1 MILKNKN
8 IKKKFDA
15 SIICCLYNEVDL
27 IDTKLIEFINKIKN
41 SKYNIEIIVV
51 DNNSTDGTKQKLKK
65 IKKRNLYTNITFL
78 FNDINLGKG
87 GSIKKACKISRGKYC
102 CVFDIDEYFVK
113 DLFKGLKIVKKKSF
127 DFIVGSR
134 VHEKIKYIYKANYYG
149 VRFLTSLINL
159 FYGVKLT
166 DAAGAIKIFNKSK
179 YDEVIVNSS
188 GFNFEFELICKFAK
202 KNFKIGEFY
211 SKYKPRT
218 FAEGKKLIAW
228 KDGTKILITILKNIL

>member
-1 MILKNKN
+1 MT
-8 IKKKFDA
+8 IKKMIKKAKFDA
-15 SIICCLYNEVDL
+15 TIICCLYNEFEL
-27 IDTKLIEFINKIKN
+27 LDTKLIDFINKIKTT
-41 SKYNIEIIVV
+41 KYKIEIIII
-51 DNNSTDGTKQKLKK
+51 DNNSTDGTKKKLKE
-65 IKKRNLYTNITFL
+65 IKNRNLFKNITFI
-78 FNDINLGKG
+78 FNKNNLGKG
-87 GSIKKACKISRGKYC
+87 GSIKKACQISKGKYC

-134 VHEKIKYIYKANYYG
+134 IHEKIKYIYKANYYG
-149 VRFLTSLINL
+149 VRFLTSLINI

-202 KNFKIGEFY
+202 KKFKIGEFY

-228 KDGTKILITILKNIL
+228 KDGTKILITIIKSIL

>member
-1 MILKNKN
+1 MILKNKD

-15 SIICCLYNEVDL
+15 SIICCLYNEVNL

-41 SKYNIEIIVV
+41 SKYNVEIIVV

-65 IKKRNLYTNITFL
+65 IKKRNLYTNIIFL

-102 CVFDIDEYFVK
+102 CVFDIDEYFVE

-134 VHEKIKYIYKANYYG
+134 IHEKIKYIYKANYYG
-149 VRFLTSLINL
+149 VRFLTSLINI

-202 KNFKIGEFY
+202 KKFKIGEFY

>member
-1 MILKNKN
+1 MILKNKD

-15 SIICCLYNEVDL
+15 SIICCLYNEVNL

-41 SKYNIEIIVV
+41 SKYNVEIIVV

-65 IKKRNLYTNITFL
+65 IKKRNLYTNIIFL

-102 CVFDIDEYFVK
+102 CVFDIDEYFVE

-134 VHEKIKYIYKANYYG
+134 IHEKIKYIYKANYYG
-149 VRFLTSLINL
+149 VRFLTSLINI

-202 KNFKIGEFY
+202 KKFKIGEFY

-228 KDGTKILITILKNIL
+228 KDGTKILITIIKSIL